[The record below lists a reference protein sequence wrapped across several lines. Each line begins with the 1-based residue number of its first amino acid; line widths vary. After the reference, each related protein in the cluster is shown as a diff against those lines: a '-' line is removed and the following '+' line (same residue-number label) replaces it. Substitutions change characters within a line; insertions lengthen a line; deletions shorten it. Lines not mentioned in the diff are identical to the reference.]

1 MKRIKNALIGVGV
14 IAGILGFTMQAFAAS
29 HAEQAAAY
37 EQKAADLDT
46 VIAEHSSMKK
56 EGMTDKTP
64 MSTRQKM
71 EKHCDAIIGASKKL
85 RDEYRSFATWHKMQD
100 KEEKGK

>member
-1 MKRIKNALIGVGV
+1 MKRIKSALIGVGV

-46 VIAEHSSMKK
+46 VIAEHTAMKK